1 MSHNNRASTSP
12 SRDYGSDSVRG
23 IKSPVTHVNWTYE
36 HGEYEVTFTY
46 GLSVYRL
53 PHSLVE
59 FICTLGCYVCNLK
72 SKNDQQANPPHQQSN
87 PSNDSSN
94 NEEFNHSYALLP
106 SGTDSLELSSTN
118 NSYDGTAD
126 FSECF
131 IDSSPV
137 QTEIT
142 LNPDINCCNPLFN
155 VEPIPSFSIDFG
167 DVVFATLSDEEMDP
181 LLKDSS
187 TDDEMHSDQAQEIS
201 FQPSKRA
208 FEEDISTKQPSD
220 CKRSKNIEPK
230 PSLLITLG
238 NVVLATQSDKEID
251 PLLEATS
258 TNDETIYP
266 DVSPQNKLLDTDQA
280 QDDHIRPS
288 RRVFDGDEDISSKQ
302 PSDCKRSKDEK

>member
-1 MSHNNRASTSP
+1 MSIGHMSM
-12 SRDYGSDSVRG
+12 GSM
-23 IKSPVTHVNWTYE
+23 K
-36 HGEYEVTFTY
+36 
-46 GLSVYRL
+46 L

-59 FICTLGCYVCNLK
+59 FICTLGCYVCNLERK
-72 SKNDQQANPPHQQSN
+72 DYLYTSSPHQQSN

-106 SGTDSLELSSTN
+106 SGTDSLELSSTD

-142 LNPDINCCNPLFN
+142 LNPDINCYNPLFN

-181 LLKDSS
+181 LLEDSS
-187 TDDEMHSDQAQEIS
+187 TDDEMYSDQAQEIS
-201 FQPSKRA
+201 FRPSKRT

-220 CKRSKNIEPK
+220 CKRSKNVEPK
-230 PSLLITLG
+230 TSLLINLG
-238 NVVLATQSDKEID
+238 NVMLATQSDKEID
-251 PLLEATS
+251 PLLKATS

-266 DVSPQNKLLDTDQA
+266 YGSPQTSFWIQIKLKMITA
-280 QDDHIRPS
+280 DHQS
-288 RRVFDGDEDISSKQ
+288 GSLTEMKISL
-302 PSDCKRSKDEK
+302 RSKNEK